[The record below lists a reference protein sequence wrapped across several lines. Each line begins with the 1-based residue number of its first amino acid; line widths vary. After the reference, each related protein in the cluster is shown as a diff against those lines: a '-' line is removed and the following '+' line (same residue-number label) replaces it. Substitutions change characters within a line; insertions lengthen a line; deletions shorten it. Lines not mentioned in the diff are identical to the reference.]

1 MKSIPLRFRE
11 RQAVLSKQ
19 FGFLI
24 KKQVPEEDLD
34 TGYNQ
39 DQIDTLRETGMSWK
53 RIALTLGISDST
65 LYRRRR

>member
-11 RQAVLSKQ
+11 RQAVLSQQ

-39 DQIDTLRETGMSWK
+39 DQIETLRETGMSWK